1 MLQLSIFD
9 IKYNFISENLRND
22 YIPRWFES
30 SDITFSTLIIKY
42 IFLNLRNLR
51 FLLNFMIYI
60 IIYRHD
66 DIFNNNNISII
77 YYNNSQIENKL
88 QCIHQVV

>member
-30 SDITFSTLIIKY
+30 SDITFSTLFIKFF
-42 IFLNLRNLR
+42 FL
-51 FLLNFMIYI
+51 
-60 IIYRHD
+60 
-66 DIFNNNNISII
+66 
-77 YYNNSQIENKL
+77 QKK
-88 QCIHQVV
+88 